1 MSVYNG
7 VLYPADPPEGIE
19 RDPNQKPEAA
29 VLTIVTGITFALSTF
44 SIITRLYGRIVL
56 IKKFAFDD
64 CKLACTLIIDHAN
77 INLQSLCYLHTY
89 AISLWWYSFSTVR
102 SLPIVPLDLQN

>member
-7 VLYPADPPEGIE
+7 VFYPADPPEGIE

-29 VLTIVTGITFALSTF
+29 ILTIVTGITFALSTF
-44 SIITRLYGRIVL
+44 SIIVRLYGRTVL

-64 CKLACTLIIDHAN
+64 CTYPIHSNQSITLTTACSSYVTCLR
-77 INLQSLCYLHTY
+77 LQCHHGGIRTGQFVLS
-89 AISLWWYSFSTVR
+89 
-102 SLPIVPLDLQN
+102 

>member
-7 VLYPADPPEGIE
+7 VVYPADPPEGIE

-29 VLTIVTGITFALSTF
+29 VLTIVTGITFTLSTL
-44 SIITRLYGRIVL
+44 SIITRLYGRTVL

-64 CKLACTLIIDHAN
+64 CKLFCAPTIDYAN
-77 INLQSLCYLHTY
+77 NGLQSLCYLHTY
-89 AISLWWYSFSTVR
+89 AISSWWFSFSIVR
-102 SLPIVPLDLQN
+102 SLPTVPLDL

>member
-7 VLYPADPPEGIE
+7 VVYPADPPEGIE

-29 VLTIVTGITFALSTF
+29 VLTIVTGITFALSTL
-44 SIITRLYGRIVL
+44 SIITRLYGRTVL

-64 CKLACTLIIDHAN
+64 CKFFCTLTIDHAN
-77 INLQSLCYLHTY
+77 KSSQSSCYLHTY
-89 AISLWWYSFSTVR
+89 AISFWWYLFLTVR
-102 SLPIVPLDLQN
+102 SLPIVSLDR